1 MPIDSLKPG
10 MVVAKAIYDAD
21 GHILLNKGVVIK
33 QSYIRHLK
41 MLKVPAVYITDKY
54 LGDVEVPDV
63 VNEQTRLKA
72 VKIIKNVFNDQSQEK
87 RHIPLLTDSSIQQ
100 VVNTIIED
108 LLDQNS
114 LMINLSDIR
123 TMDDYTFAHSVNV
136 CILALLTGITLNYS
150 RAALKL
156 LGIGA
161 LLHDIGK
168 VCIPLNIL
176 NKPGKLTPKEYKE
189 ICRHAELGYE
199 MLRQQKGI
207 SQVSAQVALQHH
219 ERYDGSGYPQGLKGE
234 DIHEFARITGVVD
247 VFDALTADRIY
258 RPAFPNYEAYEMLAA
273 AGNFTHDYKIVEAF
287 LYNIA
292 VYPVGTLVKLNS
304 GDIAVVIGT
313 RRGQSYR
320 PKVKLLFNDSGKAF
334 KKKTIIDLA
343 EELKYSV
350 VRVLSEEEMPDYNIN
365 KQGVGYNAYL

>member
-1 MPIDSLKPG
+1 
-10 MVVAKAIYDAD
+10 
-21 GHILLNKGVVIK
+21 
-33 QSYIRHLK
+33 
-41 MLKVPAVYITDKY
+41 
-54 LGDVEVPDV
+54 
-63 VNEQTRLKA
+63 
-72 VKIIKNVFNDQSQEK
+72 
-87 RHIPLLTDSSIQQ
+87 
-100 VVNTIIED
+100 
-108 LLDQNS
+108 
-114 LMINLSDIR
+114 MINLSDIR

-189 ICRHAELGYE
+189 ICRHSELGYE

-334 KKKTIIDLA
+334 KEKTIIDLA